1 MKKAIALV
9 LAAIIAVIM
18 VVAAATPVGAATVNV
33 TATSNTKLVLS
44 LNTGSVDFPSVD
56 PDTGAEITGAV
67 SAQVKSNVLWNLD
80 VVATSDLVG
89 SSATVPI
96 GNLQWQDQSNP
107 GYIPFQLTNYT
118 IADHH
123 GRGVTNYTFDYKIN
137 IGYDYPPDTYS
148 TSLIYTLT
156 QAP

>member
-1 MKKAIALV
+1 MKKAIAL
-9 LAAIIAVIM
+9 LSAAIIAVVG
-18 VVAAATPVGAATVNV
+18 VVAPAASVGAATVNV
-33 TATSNTKLVLS
+33 TATSNTKLVLT
-44 LNTGSVDFPSVD
+44 LNTDSVNFPSVD

-67 SAQVKSNVLWNLD
+67 SARVKSNVPWNLD

-107 GYIPFQLTNYT
+107 GYVPFQLTNYA
-118 IADHH
+118 IADNHA
-123 GRGVTNYTFDYKIN
+123 RGVTDYTFDYKIN
-137 IGYDYPPDTYS
+137 IGYEYPPDTYS

-156 QAP
+156 EAP